1 MGKGLFVTGTDTEVG
16 KTHFVCQHIL
26 RLKQEGIDVGVY
38 KPVAS
43 GFARDDHRSD
53 ASRLYRALCKGTSKY
68 RLEQINPQCFLAP
81 LAPPLAAQAQG
92 LSIDEELLVDGAKAL
107 LETCDILLVEGAGGL
122 FSPLTWSMTNADLA
136 VRLELDLIIVAENR
150 LGCIHQILATV
161 LAAQSVGLAIH
172 AVVLNQTRKE
182 LDSAQT
188 SNQTLL
194 APFLAKLDPRI
205 QIWKESFVPASGVE
219 STQS

>member
-1 MGKGLFVTGTDTEVG
+1 
-16 KTHFVCQHIL
+16 
-26 RLKQEGIDVGVY
+26 
-38 KPVAS
+38 
-43 GFARDDHRSD
+43 
-53 ASRLYRALCKGTSKY
+53 
-68 RLEQINPQCFLAP
+68 
-81 LAPPLAAQAQG
+81 
-92 LSIDEELLVDGAKAL
+92 
-107 LETCDILLVEGAGGL
+107 
-122 FSPLTWSMTNADLA
+122 MTNADLA

-205 QIWKESFVPASGVE
+205 QIWKESFAPMPGVE